1 MKLRRLFLAALFVF
15 PVICPAAS
23 KEMVELQ
30 RDVAQLQDQVRTLQS
45 GFDAKLAAL
54 TVLVQQAVDSSNK
67 ASNSLAGLQGGIQ
80 EQMRQ
85 QGQGIVGPVA
95 GLGTK
100 VEEMSNSFQQL
111 QKSMADVS
119 ARLARVEQ
127 QMLDMKNAVSTMQ
140 SPAAPP
146 PTTTPGGSGPGPTSS
161 GPPPSGEMLYQN
173 ANRDRLGGKNDL
185 AVQEFNDY
193 LKYYPEASLAPAAQ
207 FWIGNIYFA
216 QGDYENAVKAFDAVL
231 ERFPANNKT
240 PDAMLWKGKALV
252 KLDKRNAGAKEFRD
266 LVQRYPSS
274 EAATNARAQLK
285 QMGLS
290 AGTGAS
296 RRR

>member
-1 MKLRRLFLAALFVF
+1 RLFQAVLFVF
-15 PVICPAAS
+15 PIICSAAS
-23 KEMVELQ
+23 KEIVELQ
-30 RDVAQLQDQVRTLQS
+30 RDVAQLQDQVRNLQS
-45 GFDAKLAAL
+45 GFDTKLAAL

-67 ASNSLAGLQGGIQ
+67 ATNSLAGLQGGIQ

-85 QGQGIVGPVA
+85 QGREVVAPVA
-95 GLGTK
+95 GLGTR

-111 QKSMADVS
+111 QNSMADVS
-119 ARLARVEQ
+119 ARLTKIEQ
-127 QMLDMKNAVSTMQ
+127 QMLDLKNAVSTIGN
-140 SPAAPP
+140 PAAPP
-146 PTTTPGGSGPGPTSS
+146 PSNIPGGSGPGPTSS

-193 LKYYPEASLAPAAQ
+193 LKYYPEAPLAPAAQ

-252 KLDKRNAGAKEFRD
+252 KLDKRNAGANEFRE
-266 LVQRYPSS
+266 LVRRYPGS
-274 EAATNARAQLK
+274 EAATSARAQLK
-285 QMGLS
+285 LMGLS